1 MSLAASV
8 PTCSDWRLKFNTLHS
23 HGSVVFVLSSF
34 FFVIFLTRVHAQN
47 KEADADLAA
56 WGFFQT
62 LGSQLSSETIIGLIL
77 LIINFLFA
85 IHFWKKTPCKSKEK

>member
-34 FFVIFLTRVHAQN
+34 FFCDIFDSRVHAQN

-62 LGSQLSSETIIGLIL
+62 LGSQLSSETIIGLIF
-77 LIINFLFA
+77 IYY
-85 IHFWKKTPCKSKEK
+85 

>member
-34 FFVIFLTRVHAQN
+34 FFGDIFDSRVHAQN

-62 LGSQLSSETIIGLIL
+62 LGSQLSSETIIGLIF
-77 LIINFLFA
+77 INY
-85 IHFWKKTPCKSKEK
+85 